1 LFPVYSSKA
10 VSGEVSIME
19 FKDYYD
25 ILGVGRDATDK
36 DIKRAYQ
43 KLARKFHPDVSQHA
57 DAEERFKEIG
67 EAYNV
72 LKDAEKRAAYDQL
85 GENWQQG
92 QEFRP
97 PPGWDAGFEF
107 SGSGAGG
114 DSGAFSDFFESLFGH
129 GFDRPG
135 PGSGFRGRGEDHHA
149 KVLID
154 LEDTYQ
160 GATRTISLQTP
171 ELDEQGHVRLRSRS
185 LNVSIPK
192 GVKPGQ
198 QIRLAGQGTA
208 GPGGGPSGDLYL
220 EIAFRQHPVYRIDGA
235 DIHLRLPVA
244 PWEAALGATVKTPTP
259 AGVVELSIPEGSG
272 GGTRLR
278 LRGRGIPAKQP
289 GDLYVELQI
298 ALPPA
303 DSDRAREIY
312 RTMERELGFNPRSE
326 MEALT

>member
-1 LFPVYSSKA
+1 
-10 VSGEVSIME
+10 ME

-107 SGSGAGG
+107 RGSGAGG

-129 GFDRPG
+129 GFDRAG

-154 LEDTYQ
+154 LGDTYQ

-171 ELDEQGHVRLRSRS
+171 DLDEQGHVRLRSRS

-235 DIHLRLPVA
+235 DIHLA
-244 PWEAALGATVKTPTP
+244 IAGCALG
-259 AGVVELSIPEGSG
+259 SG
-272 GGTRLR
+272 
-278 LRGRGIPAKQP
+278 
-289 GDLYVELQI
+289 
-298 ALPPA
+298 
-303 DSDRAREIY
+303 
-312 RTMERELGFNPRSE
+312 PRCNG
-326 MEALT
+326 

>member
-1 LFPVYSSKA
+1 
-10 VSGEVSIME
+10 ME

-72 LKDAEKRAAYDQL
+72 LKDTEKRAAYDQL

-97 PPGWDAGFEF
+97 PPEWDAGFEF
-107 SGSGAGG
+107 RGGGAGG

-171 ELDEQGHVRLRSRS
+171 DLDEQGHVRLRSRS

-312 RTMERELGFNPRSE
+312 RTMERELGFNPRSD
-326 MEALT
+326 MEART

>member
-1 LFPVYSSKA
+1 
-10 VSGEVSIME
+10 ME

-25 ILGVGRDATDK
+25 TLGVGRDATDK

-43 KLARKFHPDVSQHA
+43 KLARKYHPDVSQHA

-72 LKDAEKRAAYDQL
+72 LKDTEKRAAYDQL

-97 PPGWDAGFEF
+97 PPEWDAGFEF
-107 SGSGAGG
+107 RGSGARG
-114 DSGAFSDFFESLFGH
+114 DDGAFSDFFESLFGH
-129 GFDRPG
+129 GFERSG
-135 PGSGFRGRGEDHHA
+135 PGAGFRGRGEDHHA

-171 ELDEQGHVRLRSRS
+171 ELDEQGHVRVRSRS
-185 LNVSIPK
+185 LNVRIPK

-198 QIRLAGQGTA
+198 QIRLAGQGTP
-208 GPGGGPSGDLYL
+208 GPGGGQSGDLFL
-220 EIAFRQHPVYRIDGA
+220 EIAFRPHAIYRIDGA
-235 DIHLRLPVA
+235 NIHLRLPVT

-259 AGVVELSIPEGSG
+259 AGVVELAIPAGSS

-278 LRGRGIPAKQP
+278 LRGRGIPAKQS
-289 GDLYVELQI
+289 GDLYVDLQI

-303 DSDRAREIY
+303 DSDRAREMY
-312 RTMERELGFNPRSE
+312 RNMERELAFNPRSE
-326 MEALT
+326 MEAQT

>member
-1 LFPVYSSKA
+1 
-10 VSGEVSIME
+10 ME

-72 LKDAEKRAAYDQL
+72 LKDTEKRAAYDQL

-107 SGSGAGG
+107 RGSGAGG

-171 ELDEQGHVRLRSRS
+171 DLDEQGHVRLRSRS

-259 AGVVELSIPEGSG
+259 AGVVELSIREGSG

-312 RTMERELGFNPRSE
+312 RTMERELGFNPRSD
-326 MEALT
+326 MEART